1 MTGDDGVQMLWAVG
15 ALVLVL
21 SALTA
26 RRLSF
31 GTIVRSVLGWIVIA
45 AMLFLIFSHRDE
57 LTLLAERAGLGGQSV
72 VGETVRIRQSA
83 DGHFYANARINGASV
98 RMLVDSGA
106 TITAVS
112 ERAARDAGI
121 QPAGGFPILLTTA
134 NGQVSAQRGVAET
147 FGIGGLE
154 VRDLSVVTSP
164 SFGETSVVGMNF
176 LSKLGSWRVEGTTLI
191 LEPNNR

>member
-57 LTLLAERAGLGGQSV
+57 LTLLAERAGRGGQSV

-134 NGQVSAQRGVAET
+134 NGQVSARRGVAET